1 MTTASKRAVGEWVTE
16 RPSRSRVFERLGID
30 YCCGGKQPLDAACSE
45 ADHDLDEVLEA
56 LHESDMCSAGEQDID
71 WSLAKMSDLVDH
83 IVSTHH
89 AYLRRELPRLSEM
102 GAKVAAAHAARHPE
116 VVACQ
121 DICTMLGAELSSHM
135 DKEEQ
140 ILFPMIKELEGAESV
155 PQFHCGSIEN
165 PIAALED
172 EHDSAARAL
181 RKLRDLTH
189 GYEPPDDA
197 CNTYRAWLDG
207 LRELEADMHRHVH
220 KENNILFPKAIH
232 YQAAIA
238 NH

>member
-1 MTTASKRAVGEWVTE
+1 MTTASKRTVGEWVTE
-16 RPSRSRVFERLGID
+16 RPSRSRVFERCGID
-30 YCCGGKQPLDAACSE
+30 YCCGGKRPLDVACSK
-45 ADHDLDEVLEA
+45 AGYDLNDVLDA
-56 LHESDMCSAGEQDID
+56 LQESDASSAGEKDVD
-71 WSLAKMSDLVDH
+71 WSQAKMADLVDH

-89 AYLRRELPRLSEM
+89 AYLRRELPRLVEM
-102 GAKVAAAHAARHPE
+102 GAKVAAAHGDRHPE
-116 VVACQ
+116 VVTCHDVFAS
-121 DICTMLGAELSSHM
+121 LRVELNSHM

-140 ILFPMIKELEGAESV
+140 ILFPMIKTLEGAESV
-155 PQFHCGSIEN
+155 PQFHCGGIEN
-165 PIAALED
+165 PIAAMED

-181 RKLRDLTH
+181 SKLRALTH
-189 GYEPPDDA
+189 EYEPPDEA

-232 YQAAIA
+232 HQAAIV